1 MRIISRD
8 ANLDD
13 IRAALREWIA
23 ILAQERFDEAAYWL
37 ATEDAEF
44 FEPSDEFDAAPRT
57 WSGNKLQ
64 AIIANFGIGGDLR
77 GDVIDGRIHVPAP
90 VSPAI
95 VKDFEQHLR
104 VHFFYGPDD
113 EFNDPEDAD
122 LDPRVGGVHVN
133 IPLKSIKGISYV
145 SDLTAQI
152 ELFKHGQQDMIFG
165 LRNIHV
171 M

>member
-13 IRAALREWIA
+13 IRAAIREWIA

-104 VHFFYGPDD
+104 VHFFMDQMMSSM
-113 EFNDPEDAD
+113 
-122 LDPRVGGVHVN
+122 
-133 IPLKSIKGISYV
+133 IPKMLTWTHESGAFTSIS
-145 SDLTAQI
+145 
-152 ELFKHGQQDMIFG
+152 H
-165 LRNIHV
+165 
-171 M
+171 